1 MTDPTSA
8 SLAPRRFAVV
18 GGDLRMLHLCRRL
31 TALGHAVSALGC
43 GEDCLPH
50 PAETS
55 PVRVCATLRGVT
67 EGADALVLPL
77 PATRDGVNVHCPRD
91 PSCALPLEEIAALL
105 RRETG
110 LLLYGGR
117 LPDTLAAGELSPRV
131 VDYYEDEALQLR
143 NAYLTA
149 EAALMTAME
158 LTDTALQGLSAG
170 IVGYG
175 RIGKALSR
183 LLQGLGVEVTV
194 FARRE
199 EALSEA
205 AAAGCRPRLLSPSA
219 PMGGFPSSGKD
230 FSILFNTVPAPII
243 PRETLVSLDA
253 GALLIDLASAPF
265 GVSDEDV
272 REATARGGL
281 RYLRAPSLPGSYAP
295 RTAGEIIADCV
306 LADLSR
312 RDPAP
317 HSNENGGIH
326 P

>member
-1 MTDPTSA
+1 MTDSTSA
-8 SLAPRRFAVV
+8 PLAPHRFAVV

-31 TALGHAVSALGC
+31 TALGHTVSALGC

-55 PVRVCATLRGVT
+55 PVRVCATLRGVV
-67 EGADALVLPL
+67 EGADILILPL

-91 PSCALPLEEIAALL
+91 PSCAVTLAEISALMH
-105 RRETG
+105 REPR
-110 LLLYGGR
+110 LLLFGGR
-117 LPDTLAAGELSPRV
+117 LPASLPEGELAPRV
-131 VDYYEDEALQLR
+131 IDYYEDETLQLR

-158 LTDTALQGLSAG
+158 LTDTALQGASAA
-170 IVGYG
+170 VLGYG

-243 PRETLVSLDA
+243 PKETLVSLDA

-265 GVSDEDV
+265 GVSDGDV

-295 RTAGEIIADCV
+295 RDAGYAIAQCI
-306 LADLSR
+306 LEELSR
-312 RDPAP
+312 RDEALR
-317 HSNENGGIH
+317 SNENGGTR